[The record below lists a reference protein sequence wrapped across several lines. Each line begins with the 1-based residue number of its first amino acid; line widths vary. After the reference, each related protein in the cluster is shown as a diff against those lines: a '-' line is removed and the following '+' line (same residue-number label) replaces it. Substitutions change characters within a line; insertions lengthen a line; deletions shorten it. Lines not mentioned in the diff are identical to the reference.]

1 MINVDWEPLVLF
13 LSQRRSMLPGTAQR
27 VAFNCY
33 EINISDMVFSI
44 SCHLYTVEQLFNMNR
59 LLQP

>member
-1 MINVDWEPLVLF
+1 
-13 LSQRRSMLPGTAQR
+13 MLPGTAQR